1 MDYIFVKRTHVK
13 RSSAHSKIETFV
25 FQMRIHMQMRVRLK
39 ATNVRLAKR
48 MSITKRAIDWT
59 IEYLENEK
67 KFASSLATEFTMLV
81 RI

>member
-48 MSITKRAIDWT
+48 MSITKRAI
-59 IEYLENEK
+59 EYLENEK

>member
-25 FQMRIHMQMRVRLK
+25 FQMRIHMQMRVRL
-39 ATNVRLAKR
+39 NVRLAKR
-48 MSITKRAIDWT
+48 MAITKRAIDWT

>member
-25 FQMRIHMQMRVRLK
+25 FQMRIHMQMRLK